1 MAKFVYSMQS
11 VLNLKIKTENQSKM
25 EFGVA
30 QMHLNEELDKMESL
44 QRRLEDYLFQGEEL
58 QKSILDVNE
67 ILFNRNAVE
76 NVKAQIEDQK
86 LNIERAEKVV
96 DEARIKLSKDMQERK
111 MQETLRER
119 AYQEYLQEE
128 KDAEFKDSDQRTS
141 FTYGQRISDRKNKE
155 NNAQG
160 R

>member
-76 NVKAQIEDQK
+76 NIKAQI
-86 LNIERAEKVV
+86 
-96 DEARIKLSKDMQERK
+96 
-111 MQETLRER
+111 
-119 AYQEYLQEE
+119 
-128 KDAEFKDSDQRTS
+128 
-141 FTYGQRISDRKNKE
+141 
-155 NNAQG
+155 
-160 R
+160 

>member
-1 MAKFVYSMQS
+1 MAKFVYRMQS

-30 QMHLNEELDKMESL
+30 QMRLNEELDKLDSL
-44 QRRLEDYLFQGEEL
+44 EKRLEDYMLEGEEL
-58 QKSILDVNE
+58 QKSVLNVQE

-86 LNIERAEKVV
+86 LNVEQAEKIV
-96 DEARIKLSKDMQERK
+96 DEARLKLAKDMQERK

-128 KDAEFKDSDQRTS
+128 KDAEFKESDQRTS
-141 FTYGQRISDRKNKE
+141 FTYGQKINK
-155 NNAQG
+155 G

>member
-1 MAKFVYSMQS
+1 MAKFVYRMQS

-30 QMHLNEELDKMESL
+30 QMRLNEELDKLDSL
-44 QRRLEDYLFQGEEL
+44 EKRLEDYMLEGEEL
-58 QKSILDVNE
+58 QKSVLNVQE

-86 LNIERAEKVV
+86 LNVEQAEKIV
-96 DEARIKLSKDMQERK
+96 DEARLKLAKDMQERK

-128 KDAEFKDSDQRTS
+128 KDAEFKESDQRTS
-141 FTYGQRISDRKNKE
+141 FTYGQRINKS
-155 NNAQG
+155 

>member
-1 MAKFVYSMQS
+1 MAKFVYRMQS

-30 QMHLNEELDKMESL
+30 PMRLNEELDKLDSL
-44 QRRLEDYLFQGEEL
+44 EKRLEDYMLEGEEL
-58 QKSILDVNE
+58 QKSVLNVQE

-86 LNIERAEKVV
+86 LNVEQAEKIV
-96 DEARIKLSKDMQERK
+96 DEARLKLAKDMQERK

-128 KDAEFKDSDQRTS
+128 KDAEFKESDQRTS
-141 FTYGQRISDRKNKE
+141 FTYGQRINKS
-155 NNAQG
+155 

>member
-1 MAKFVYSMQS
+1 
-11 VLNLKIKTENQSKM
+11 
-25 EFGVA
+25 
-30 QMHLNEELDKMESL
+30 
-44 QRRLEDYLFQGEEL
+44 
-58 QKSILDVNE
+58 
-67 ILFNRNAVE
+67 
-76 NVKAQIEDQK
+76 
-86 LNIERAEKVV
+86 
-96 DEARIKLSKDMQERK
+96 

-128 KDAEFKDSDQRTS
+128 KDAEFKESDQRTS